1 MAITNNAL
9 QASPCFN
16 GPVII
21 NAAYPKMIEFS
32 LPLLIDKLCNVFLT
46 ECEVCCM

>member
-21 NAAYPKMIEFS
+21 DAAYPKMIG
-32 LPLLIDKLCNVFLT
+32 
-46 ECEVCCM
+46 MG